1 MFSEFWLNY
10 YSKELE
16 LESYESDLVEILER
30 RYLLVHSDLIWKE
43 HLQRMTLL
51 REAVGWRGYGQ
62 RNPLYEYKE
71 ESYFLFQEL
80 QITLR
85 QLIIYDLSRSSI
97 L

>member
-1 MFSEFWLNY
+1 M
-10 YSKELE
+10 E